1 MNGVINRFQAYVFRY
16 LRIRTVE
23 QFEGIE
29 HLRAGITLPV
39 DDDVG
44 QRSVQSQPTGC
55 ARVGNTG
62 KFGQCLNVLGDVHF
76 NGFYLELMSLAV

>member
-29 HLRAGITLPV
+29 HLGAGITLPV
-39 DDDVG
+39 DDDIS
-44 QRSVQSQPTGC
+44 QRRVQPQPTC
-55 ARVGNTG
+55 RARVGNT
-62 KFGQCLNVLGDVHF
+62 
-76 NGFYLELMSLAV
+76 

>member
-1 MNGVINRFQAYVFRY
+1 MNGIINRFQAYVFRY

-29 HLRAGITLPV
+29 HLGAGIPLPV

-44 QRSVQSQPTGC
+44 Q
-55 ARVGNTG
+55 
-62 KFGQCLNVLGDVHF
+62 
-76 NGFYLELMSLAV
+76 